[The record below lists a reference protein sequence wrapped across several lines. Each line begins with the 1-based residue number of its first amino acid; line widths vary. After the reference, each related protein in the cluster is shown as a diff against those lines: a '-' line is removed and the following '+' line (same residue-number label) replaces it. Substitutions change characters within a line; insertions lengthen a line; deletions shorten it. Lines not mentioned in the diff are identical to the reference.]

1 MYRSGKVID
10 SSNNLKLG
18 VQISHQ

>member
-1 MYRSGKVID
+1 MYKSGTDIHK
-10 SSNNLKLG
+10 SNNLKLG